1 MSNQKHGKIYELRI
15 QKEVFKL
22 SDNQIQQ
29 WSHTSRYDINKE
41 DHNFEKCSSYN
52 ISIKCSKTSNIDCGD
67 ILRFLN
73 SEKTKLICVK
83 FEQRHNFKIAKETI
97 CFDLEDYFTLLEN
110 DVNQKINESY
120 DA

>member
-41 DHNFEKCSSYN
+41 DHNFEKCSS
-52 ISIKCSKTSNIDCGD
+52 
-67 ILRFLN
+67 
-73 SEKTKLICVK
+73 
-83 FEQRHNFKIAKETI
+83 
-97 CFDLEDYFTLLEN
+97 
-110 DVNQKINESY
+110 
-120 DA
+120 